1 MRKLRDRYQSQ
12 VEVEEVLLD
21 ASNML
26 SLNQGR
32 MEGKRELPIHRGSVR
47 TVGII
52 FSCIALVFFYQIF
65 TLQVVK
71 GAEYKQISENNRVDE
86 VHIIA
91 ERGVVYDRNGE
102 MVVWNEVDTT
112 DEYDFPIRAYTDRLG
127 LGQVLG
133 YVSYPK
139 KDSKG
144 FFFRTEYLGRSGV
157 ELAYDDV
164 LKGENGTK
172 VIEVDALN
180 NIVSEYEINHPN
192 SGSEL
197 HLSVDAELSEAMYQI
212 IASSSERAG
221 FRSGAAAIMDVKT
234 GELLAL
240 TSFPTYDPEVMAD
253 GDDVATIEMYN
264 NDDRLPF
271 LNKIVGGA
279 YTPGSIVK
287 PFVAY
292 KALEEGIIS
301 PSKVIVSNGTLVVP
315 NPYNPSKPSYFNDW
329 RAHGA
334 MTMREAIAFSSNVY
348 FYTIG
353 GGYGDQPGLGI
364 TKMAENYRRFG
375 MGELTGINLAQ
386 EQVGVV
392 PDPAWK
398 KEVFDDDW
406 RLGDTYFTAIGQFG
420 FLATPIQMLRAYGA
434 LANGGTLLTPHVE
447 QGVAVEGRDIGLNQ
461 EYLQII
467 HEGMRK
473 TVIMDGGTARG
484 LERKDVAVAS
494 KSGTAEVGAG
504 NAYVNSWSAG
514 FWPYEEPRFAYI
526 LMMDHAPRS
535 NALGAGRIMGEIM
548 EWMSVH
554 RPEYLKAESELQT
567 TQSPQFDRA
576 RYVRIISE
584 ILHYGYTSVSDPR
597 EI

>member
-1 MRKLRDRYQSQ
+1 MGKLRDRYLSK

-26 SLNQGR
+26 SFNQGR
-32 MEGKRELPIHRGSVR
+32 MEGKRELPIKRSSVR

-52 FSCIALVFFYQIF
+52 FSCIALIFFYQIF
-65 TLQVVK
+65 NLQVVK
-71 GAEYKQISENNRVDE
+71 GAEYRTISENNKMDK

-102 MVVWNEVDTT
+102 MIVWNEID
-112 DEYDFPIRAYTDRLG
+112 DSGEYDFPIRAYTNRLG
-127 LGQVLG
+127 MGQVLG

-139 KDSKG
+139 KDDKG
-144 FFFRTEYLGRSGV
+144 FFFRTDYLGRSGV
-157 ELAYDDV
+157 ELAYDSV
-164 LKGENGTK
+164 LKGGNGNK
-172 VIEVDALN
+172 VVEVDALGK
-180 NIVSEYEINHPN
+180 IVSEYEINQPK
-192 SGSEL
+192 SGAPL
-197 HLSVDAELSEAMYQI
+197 HLSIDAELSEAMYQI

-240 TSFPTYDPEVMAD
+240 TSFPSYDPEVMAD
-253 GDDVATIEMYN
+253 GDDTATINSYN
-264 NDDRLPF
+264 TDDRLPF
-271 LNKIVGGA
+271 LNKIIGGA

-292 KALEEGIIS
+292 DALEEGIIS
-301 PSKVIVSNGTLVVP
+301 PNKTIVSNGYILVP
-315 NPYNPSKPSYFNDW
+315 NPYNPSNPARFNDW

-348 FYTIG
+348 FYIIG

-364 TKMAENYRRFG
+364 TKLSANYRRFG
-375 MGELTGINLAQ
+375 MGEPTGINLAQ
-386 EQVGVV
+386 EQAGVV

-398 KEVFDDDW
+398 KETFDDDW
-406 RLGDTYFTAIGQFG
+406 RLGDTYFTSIGQYG
-420 FLATPIQMLRAYGA
+420 FLATPIQMLRAYAA

-447 QGVAVEGRDIGLNQ
+447 KGVTKEGKDLKLNQ

-473 TVIMDGGTARG
+473 TVTMNGGTARG

-535 NALGAGRIMGEIM
+535 NALGAGRIMGEVM

-554 RPEYLKAESELQT
+554 RPDYFKATSELEIETET
-567 TQSPQFDRA
+567 TQ
-576 RYVRIISE
+576 
-584 ILHYGYTSVSDPR
+584 
-597 EI
+597 

>member
-1 MRKLRDRYQSQ
+1 MGKLQDRYTKS

-21 ASNML
+21 ASNIPAF
-26 SLNQGR
+26 NQGR
-32 MEGKRELPIHRGSVR
+32 MEGKREVPISKNSVR
-47 TVGII
+47 TVGFI
-52 FSCIALVFFYQIF
+52 FSCISLVFFYQIF
-65 TLQVVK
+65 SLQIVRGEEFK
-71 GAEYKQISENNRVDE
+71 TISENNRVDE
-86 VHIIA
+86 VLIIA

-102 MVVWNEVDTT
+102 MVAWNEADETG
-112 DEYDFPIRAYTDRLG
+112 EYDFPIRAYTDRLG

-139 KDSKG
+139 KDTRG
-144 FFFRTEYLGRSGV
+144 YYFRTDYLGRSGV
-157 ELAYDDV
+157 ELAFDST
-164 LKGENGTK
+164 LKGGNGSK
-172 VIEVDALN
+172 VIEVDALAHT
-180 NIVSEYEINHPN
+180 VSEHEINIPQN
-192 SGSEL
+192 GAAL
-197 HLSVDAELSEAMYQI
+197 NLSIDAELSEAMYQI
-212 IASSSERAG
+212 IATSSEKAG
-221 FRSGAAAIMDVKT
+221 FRSGAAAIMDVET

-240 TSFPTYDPEVMAD
+240 TSFPSYDPEIMAD
-253 GDDVATIEMYN
+253 GDDTATIETYN
-264 NDDRLPF
+264 QDDRLPF

-301 PSKVIVSNGTLVVP
+301 PSKVIVSNGSLLLP
-315 NPYNPSKPSYFNDW
+315 NPYNPGNPTRFNDW
-329 RAHGA
+329 RAHGV

-348 FYTIG
+348 FYIIG

-375 MGELTGINLAQ
+375 MGSPTGINLAQ

-398 KEVFDDDW
+398 QATFDDDW

-420 FLATPIQMLRAYGA
+420 FLTTPIQMLRAYAA
-434 LANGGTLLTPHVE
+434 LANGGTLLTPHVQKDFQSE
-447 QGVAVEGRDIGLNQ
+447 KTDIGLNQ

-473 TVIMDGGTARG
+473 TVTLNGGTARS
-484 LERKDVAVAS
+484 LERKDVAIAA

-504 NAYVNSWSAG
+504 NAYVNSWAAG
-514 FWPYEEPRFAYI
+514 FWPYEEPKYAFI

-535 NALGAGRIMGEIM
+535 NALGATRIMGDVVQ
-548 EWMSVH
+548 WMSIN
-554 RPEYLKAESELQT
+554 RPEYLGIESE
-567 TQSPQFDRA
+567 A
-576 RYVRIISE
+576 VE
-584 ILHYGYTSVSDPR
+584 V
-597 EI
+597 E

>member
-1 MRKLRDRYQSQ
+1 MSKLRDRYTKM
-12 VEVEEVLLD
+12 VDVEEVLLD
-21 ASNML
+21 ASNIPEF
-26 SLNQGR
+26 NQGR
-32 MEGKRELPIHRGSVR
+32 LEGKRELPIAKKSVR
-47 TVGII
+47 TVGLI
-52 FSCIALVFFYQIF
+52 FSCIAVVFLYQIF
-65 TLQVVK
+65 NLQIVR
-71 GAEYKQISENNRVDE
+71 GDEFKQIAENNRESE
-86 VHIIA
+86 VLIIA

-102 MVVWNEVDTT
+102 MVAWNEADETG
-112 DEYDFPIRAYTDRLG
+112 EYDFPIRAYTDRLG

-139 KDSKG
+139 KDARG
-144 FFFRTEYLGRSGV
+144 YFFRTDYLGRSGV
-157 ELAYDDV
+157 ELAFDGT
-164 LKGENGTK
+164 LKGTNGSK
-172 VIEVDALN
+172 VVEVDALSHT
-180 NIVSEYEINHPN
+180 VSEHEINLPK
-192 SGSEL
+192 SGQAL
-197 HLSVDAELSEAMYQI
+197 NLSIDAELSEAMYQI

-240 TSFPTYDPEVMAD
+240 TSFPSYDPEVMAD
-253 GDDVATIEMYN
+253 GDDIATIDTYN
-264 NDDRLPF
+264 KDDRLPF
-271 LNKIVGGA
+271 LNKIIGGA

-292 KALEEGIIS
+292 AALEEGIIS
-301 PSKVIVSNGTLVVP
+301 PSKVIVSNGSLIVP
-315 NPYNPSKPSYFNDW
+315 NPYNPSNPSRFNDW
-329 RAHGA
+329 RAHGV

-348 FYTIG
+348 FYIIG

-364 TKMAENYRRFG
+364 TKMAANYRRFG

-386 EQVGVV
+386 EQAGVV

-398 KEVFDDDW
+398 QETFNDDW

-420 FLATPIQMLRAYGA
+420 FLTTPIQMLRAFSA

-447 QGVAVEGRDIGLNQ
+447 KGVTAEGEDIGLNPTH
-461 EYLQII
+461 LRVI

-484 LERKDVAVAS
+484 LERKDVAFAS

-535 NALGAGRIMGEIM
+535 NALGAGRIMGEVV

-554 RPEYLKAESELQT
+554 RPEYLKA
-567 TQSPQFDRA
+567 
-576 RYVRIISE
+576 
-584 ILHYGYTSVSDPR
+584 TSQLDASAN
-597 EI
+597 EAE